1 MPTNRPATV
10 MGSFDLVEAFTPA
23 NRQKSSFRISLFGRS
38 ISDWKRL
45 DILLAIREYKMQ
57 VFAKLFIAAD
67 ADSTPPRTFGVQK
80 TFAPG
85 KPLRIPI
92 PAFLDRLN
100 ARHQRTSE

>member
-67 ADSTPPRTFGVQK
+67 ADSTPPRTLASRKHLHLENQLASRF
-80 TFAPG
+80 
-85 KPLRIPI
+85 
-92 PAFLDRLN
+92 
-100 ARHQRTSE
+100 RHFWID